1 MESGESP
8 PRPAEDESHLSL
20 SLSDVLAD
28 DTLPSPPVVSRPGAH
43 WDGVDRSNG
52 FERDYFRE
60 MNKKKERDRMAFM
73 WSQEDM

>member
-1 MESGESP
+1 MNP
-8 PRPAEDESHLSL
+8 TSL
-20 SLSDVLAD
+20 SLMFWLTAP
-28 DTLPSPPVVSRPGAH
+28 LPSPPVVSRPGAH